1 MVDSVAEQS
10 SGTLACGGGTGPV
23 PDCGREADGDTLALT
38 CGCGN
43 MQAVVVQGIEAMGHE
58 AAACRLCL
66 AMRRRRP
73 RRCRRR

>member
-1 MVDSVAEQS
+1 ML
-10 SGTLACGGGTGPV
+10 TRGGGTGPV

-58 AAACRLCL
+58 AVACRLGM

-73 RRCRRR
+73 RRVPTALESC

>member
-1 MVDSVAEQS
+1 ML
-10 SGTLACGGGTGPV
+10 TCGGGTGPV

-43 MQAVVVQGIEAMGHE
+43 MQVVVVQGIEAMGHE

-73 RRCRRR
+73 RRCRRRYESC